1 MNYEKLKKDLLNKA
15 GISGSKSLVVTV
27 DNANEIELLRLAKEH
42 NLDISAY

>member
-15 GISGSKSLVVTV
+15 DISGSMLLVDSV
-27 DNANEIELLRLAKEH
+27 DNADEIELLRLAKKH